1 MRVEEKKVQGWY
13 SHNKQQAA
21 VLAGGVAGAIVIV
34 SFYGLM
40 GAISGSAGSIDQD
53 QAHSVMLGEEAVLM
67 GRGGGRPGATDV

>member
-40 GAISGSAGSIDQD
+40 GAISGTTGSHEE
-53 QAHSVMLGEEAVLM
+53 AHSVMLGEEAVLM
-67 GRGGGRPGATDV
+67 GRGGGRGGATDV